1 MPLCYLPTT
10 YAIKEVQNLAT
21 SVQNPKGRPW
31 VARASPSMDRKSYK
45 LRAYDPKPRN
55 DHQCWVSFSIQDQ
68 GEASAIEA
76 TICNQTHHSAKV
88 KKHVLEM
95 LRLRYGRPIE
105 STTEV
110 VPA

>member
-1 MPLCYLPTT
+1 MPLYYLSTT
-10 YAIKEVQNLAT
+10 FAIKEVQNLAT

-31 VARASPSMDRKSYK
+31 AARATPSMDRKSYK

-88 KKHVLEM
+88 MKHVLEM
-95 LRLRYGRPIE
+95 MRLRYGRPIDNPTE
-105 STTEV
+105 SV
-110 VPA
+110 LA